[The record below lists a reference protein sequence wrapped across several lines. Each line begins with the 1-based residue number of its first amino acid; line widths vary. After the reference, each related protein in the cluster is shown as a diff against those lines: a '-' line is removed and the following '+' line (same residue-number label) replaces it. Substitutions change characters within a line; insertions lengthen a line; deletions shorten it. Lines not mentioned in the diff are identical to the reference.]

1 MKIKISNS
9 EITNNKKPFYVAE
22 AGINYDGDFQKCFKL
37 IDAAKTAGADAI
49 KFQTHIAEHEMID
62 TKITLAHSKKE
73 TVYDL
78 MKKCEL
84 TLDQHKKLQKYCKK
98 KKIGFLGLEY
108 SGHGKSSGKFTNGN
122 ISKWTKETQI
132 IIKKIVKKN
141 DFILVGSSMGS
152 WLSLNQFKYF
162 QKQIKGFMG
171 IGSAPEFLERLM
183 WKKFTKKMKQET
195 IIKGIYNLK
204 HGDYEYPITYQLIKD
219 GRKNKVFQKRFNA
232 KINVTMIHGKKD
244 EVVPVVYSRKI
255 LRLFKKAEKKL
266 VIIKNGNHSLTNRK
280 NLKKITLELDKI
292 VSNVI

>member
-1 MKIKISNS
+1 MHKFKYLKISNTKKIRYLS
-9 EITNNKKPFYVAE
+9 NNYTKNLYIVFLHGFMSDLTGDKP
-22 AGINYDGDFQKCFKL
+22 
-37 IDAAKTAGADAI
+37 KT
-49 KFQTHIAEHEMID
+49 
-62 TKITLAHSKKE
+62 
-73 TVYDL
+73 
-78 MKKCEL
+78 
-84 TLDQHKKLQKYCKK
+84 LQKYCRK

-152 WLSLNQFKYF
+152 WLSINQFKYF

-219 GRKNKVFQKRFNA
+219 GRKNKVFQKRFKT
-232 KINVTMIHGKKD
+232 KINITMIHGKKD
-244 EVVPVVYSRKI
+244 EVVPVIYSRKI

-266 VIIKNGNHSLTNRK
+266 VIIKNGNHSLTNKK